1 MWNYSDRY
9 SVQLFEYPN
18 TIRVAKNPNTEYR
31 ILLGIGKSQI
41 PNTNTT
47 IRSNYSNSIRIPN
60 YSSHPGPILVR
71 SQISINCRYAD
82 AQLFSRLQ
90 LHAASRWPCFLGPQL
105 LGERPSRCQKS
116 ASLHLSKKLFHLV
129 WWGLSLSPLMYHL
142 FPDQNIDWQ
151 LSLSLSLPLQG
162 LKIRLAFMPGFLYA
176 LFSEKWVRGDPLRC
190 CLLRMLPCPLFANLR
205 LRKGLCPCKRF
216 CNA

>member
-1 MWNYSDRY
+1 MLNCMAELG
-9 SVQLFEYPN
+9 VVF
-18 TIRVAKNPNTEYR
+18 VALV
-31 ILLGIGKSQI
+31 LLIIQ
-41 PNTNTT
+41 
-47 IRSNYSNSIRIPN
+47 
-60 YSSHPGPILVR
+60 GPILVG

-142 FPDQNIDWQ
+142 FPDQYIDWQ

-190 CLLRMLPCPLFANLR
+190 CLLRMLPCPLFA
-205 LRKGLCPCKRF
+205 KA
-216 CNA
+216 CNFALAFGHANPFDYPQDLQNYKA